1 MIVDFTFAG
10 TPFYSPPKR
19 AVVNF
24 TWATL
29 QAEFKFPGA
38 PYSPPQGN
46 SIAFS
51 WQAV

>member
-38 PYSPPQGN
+38 PYSL
-46 SIAFS
+46 SLIHI
-51 WQAV
+51 